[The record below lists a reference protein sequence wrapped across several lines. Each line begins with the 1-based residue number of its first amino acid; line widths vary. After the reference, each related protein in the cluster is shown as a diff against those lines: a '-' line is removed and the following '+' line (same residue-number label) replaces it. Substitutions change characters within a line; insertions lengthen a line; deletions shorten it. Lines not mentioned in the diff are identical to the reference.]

1 MSKIAISGASSGT
14 ATFTIESPATST
26 NRTLTLPDNTG
37 TMMLTNT
44 AVAKSQLP
52 AGSVLQVV
60 QSIANTQQATTS
72 QTYVD
77 VTGLTAT
84 ITPTSASSKILV
96 FVTPNFYVSTDGNGY
111 PQYFLQL
118 LRTSTAIFTK
128 RNYLYADRAA
138 NSYFELAGDGNMA
151 YLDSP
156 NTTSATTYKV
166 QTKVTYG
173 SGTVTIVYQM
183 ISDCSSTITLME
195 IAA

>member
-1 MSKIAISGASSGT
+1 MSVTISGDGT
-14 ATFTIESPATST
+14 ITGLSAGG
-26 NRTLTLPDNTG
+26 LPDGTVTAADLASTLDLTG
-37 TMMLTNT
+37 KTVT
-44 AVAKSQLP
+44 LP
-52 AGSVLQVV
+52 AGVGGKVLQVV

-128 RNYLYADRAA
+128 HNYLYADRAA

-183 ISDCSSTITLME
+183 GSDCSSTITLME